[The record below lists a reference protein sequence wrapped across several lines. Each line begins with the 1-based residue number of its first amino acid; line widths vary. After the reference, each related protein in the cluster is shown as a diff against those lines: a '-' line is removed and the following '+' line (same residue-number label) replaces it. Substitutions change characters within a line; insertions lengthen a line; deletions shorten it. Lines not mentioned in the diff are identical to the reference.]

1 MGINEFVLN
10 LKSMGMKEVMIV
22 LNNESINVMLM
33 ECYIMGNN
41 LYIEG
46 IDDDDF
52 IEIEE
57 INQLQIEKKGDSYRL
72 YNEKRL
78 YEIIFL
84 KKYIK

>member
-1 MGINEFVLN
+1 MGINEFVSN

-22 LNNESINVMLM
+22 LNNENINIKLM
-33 ECYIMGNN
+33 GCYIMGNN

-57 INQLQIEKKGDSYRL
+57 INQLQIEKKGHIYRL
-72 YNEKRL
+72 YNEKRIC
-78 YEIIFL
+78 EIIIF
-84 KKYIK
+84 